1 MISVH
6 VEVVRNTK
14 SVTERGSSMNMAD
27 KNIKIIYPAFSKHLF
42 YFRMHISKFI
52 LEQGGAPLNPFMIHE
67 YFLLDSVPR
76 DVIRQSNNAIVTKSD
91 EVWVFG
97 KISNG
102 VLVEIRLAEKL
113 KKNIR
118 YFDVIDSLIIKEVKK
133 KDVKLEE
140 IY

>member
-1 MISVH
+1 
-6 VEVVRNTK
+6 
-14 SVTERGSSMNMAD
+14 
-27 KNIKIIYPAFSKHLF
+27 
-42 YFRMHISKFI
+42 
-52 LEQGGAPLNPFMIHE
+52 MIHE